1 MQLDSASY
9 QNLPIILHSVD
20 RDGKLIGV
28 SDDWLQVFGYQRSE
42 VIGRSFT
49 ELIVSHSGQRLDQLL
64 CQHDSSM
71 NRVREVPCQLSK
83 KTGEVVDVLLSASLE
98 RDSAGTVIGM
108 HHALTIVPSIQSDL
122 SQREQL
128 SESTDDRAIVNPIA
142 SDHNLITLNSDE
154 AQSRAIL
161 SALPDLLLR
170 VTRDGTC
177 LGCLLPQDATA
188 ERFLPIS
195 RHLRDVLPP
204 DLLQR
209 QLTVIGQV
217 LKTGITQVYE
227 HQLVK
232 QGQLAY
238 EEIRIVA
245 INSDEALLV
254 IRDVSDRKLAE
265 INLRAQEQFLQNIYD
280 GVDAAIFIIDV
291 EPDGSFSY
299 AGSNRANDY
308 ITGLSSAELCG
319 KTPDQV
325 FPLDVAKT
333 LQQNYQV
340 CVDVGEKVTY
350 TETFPIRGKNTWW
363 VTSLS
368 PLFNSQSQVVRLVG
382 SSINVTDLKRAQ
394 DELQQKNEELQA
406 IFEAL
411 PDLFFRMAA
420 DGTIL
425 DYKASNLAEL
435 YVPPQHFLGKRIQ
448 ALLPPPIAQ
457 KIDTAFE
464 QSLQTQSLVCIEY
477 ALPMPDDNG
486 YFEARIVPLQT
497 QELVAVIRN
506 ISDRKKARNTLEIRA
521 RQQSIVAQLGQQAL
535 AGIGPAELMQ
545 AAAAYVAQG
554 LDIEYTKVLELLPD
568 RNAMILRAGKGWPPE
583 LIGQVTISTG
593 TASQAG
599 YALFTQ
605 APVIVE
611 NAMTETRFNHSAL
624 ILEHQITSGMSVVI
638 QGQDRDYGVLSAHS
652 VLKRHFT
659 QDDIYFLQAVA
670 NVLAMAIERKQSDV
684 QIQQL
689 NAALADQ
696 NRNLEVLI
704 EQRTSELMTFMNTLP
719 DYIYVIQRDEQLITF
734 CNDLF
739 AASTRFKTR
748 QDTQGKTILEC
759 FLRRYARTC
768 DEQNRQ
774 VFESGEPLR
783 IQESFKLRSTTIH
796 LDTYK
801 IPLKQLDGQVY
812 GIITSSRDIT
822 ELVKARQSLVER
834 TIQLEATNRELDSFA
849 YSISHDLRAPL
860 RHINGFVNALQHEL
874 DAIHVAQND
883 KISRYLQIIEN
894 SSNKM
899 GLLIDGLLT
908 LSRVGRRDLNLRLI
922 PIRPLVDAAIELV
935 TAAGA
940 AAPTMI
946 EWSIEDLPTVR
957 GDAILL
963 QQVFTNLISNAVKFS
978 RDRQPSQ
985 IEIGCSGEQTI
996 YVKDNGVGFSM
1007 KYVDQLFGAFQRLHS
1022 QQDFEGTGI
1031 GLAIVQRVIHRH
1043 GGSIWAESEPGQG
1056 ATFYFRLGSII
1067 MENNEQLF

>member
-9 QNLPIILHSVD
+9 QNLPVILHSVD
-20 RDGKLIGV
+20 RNGKLIGV
-28 SDDWLQVFGYQRSE
+28 SDDWLHIFDYQRSE

-49 ELIVSHSGQRLDQLL
+49 ELIASRSGQRLDQLL
-64 CQHDSSM
+64 CQPDRSM
-71 NRVREVPCQLSK
+71 NRVRDVPCQLSK
-83 KTGEVVDVLLSASLE
+83 KTGEVVDVWLSASWE
-98 RDSAGTVIGM
+98 RDSAGIVMGM
-108 HHALTIVPSIQSDL
+108 HHALTLVPDIQSDL
-122 SQREQL
+122 SQTEQR
-128 SESTDDRAIVNPIA
+128 SESTDDQEIVNPA
-142 SDHNLITLNSDE
+142 ACDLNPLVLSSDA
-154 AQSRAIL
+154 AQNRAIF
-161 SALPDLLLR
+161 SALPDLLLW

-177 LGCLLPQDATA
+177 LESILPQG
-188 ERFLPIS
+188 PIAGRYFPVS
-195 RHLRDVLPP
+195 QHLREVLPP
-204 DLLQR
+204 DLLQQ

-217 LKTGITQVYE
+217 LNTGNTQVYE

-265 INLRAQEQFLQNIYD
+265 SNLRAQEQFLQSIYD

-291 EPDGSFSY
+291 ESDGSFSY

-319 KTPDQV
+319 KTPDQI
-325 FPLDVAKT
+325 FPPDVAKT

-350 TETFPIRGKNTWW
+350 TETFSIRGQKTWW

-368 PLFNSQSQVVRLVG
+368 PLFNLQSQVVRLVG
-382 SSINVTDLKRAQ
+382 SSINVTDLKRTQ

-425 DYKASNLAEL
+425 DYKANNLAEL
-435 YVPPQHFLGKRIQ
+435 YAPPQHFLGKQIQ
-448 ALLPPPIAQ
+448 ALLPPTIRQ
-457 KIDTAFE
+457 QINTALE
-464 QSLQTQSLVCIEY
+464 QALQTQSLVCIEY
-477 ALPMPDDNG
+477 LLPMPDSND

-497 QELVAVIRN
+497 QELVAVVRN
-506 ISDRKKARNTLEIRA
+506 ISDRKKAQNTLEIRA
-521 RQQSIVAQLGQQAL
+521 QQQSIVAQLGQQAL
-535 AGIGPAELMQ
+535 AGSGPAELMQ
-545 AAAAYVAQG
+545 AVATCVAQG
-554 LDIEYTKVLELLPD
+554 LDIQYTKVLELLPD
-568 RNAMILRAGKGWPPE
+568 RNAMILRAGKGWPPA
-583 LIGQVTISTG
+583 LIGQVTISAG

-599 YALFTQ
+599 YALLTQ

-611 NAMTETRFNHSAL
+611 NTMTETRFNHSTL

-652 VLKRHFT
+652 IQKRHFT

-670 NVLAMAIERKQSDV
+670 NVLATAIERKQSDA

-689 NAALADQ
+689 NTALADQ
-696 NRNLEVLI
+696 NRNLEALI

-768 DEQNRQ
+768 DKQNRQ

-822 ELVKARQSLVER
+822 ELVEARQSLVER

-860 RHINGFVNALQHEL
+860 RHINGFVNALQREL
-874 DAIHVAQND
+874 NAIHVVQND
-883 KISRYLQIIEN
+883 KISHYLQVIEN
-894 SSNKM
+894 SSNRM

-908 LSRVGRRDLNLRLI
+908 LSRVGRRDLNLRLT

-940 AAPTMI
+940 AAPTVI
-946 EWSIEDLPTVR
+946 EWCIEDLPTVR

-985 IEIGCSGEQTI
+985 IKIGCLGGQTI
-996 YVKDNGVGFSM
+996 YVQDNGVGFSM
-1007 KYVDQLFGAFQRLHS
+1007 KYADQLFGAFQRLHS

-1043 GGSIWAESEPGQG
+1043 GGSIWAKSEPGQG
-1056 ATFYFRLGSII
+1056 ATFYLSLRSII
-1067 MENNEQLF
+1067 TEENEQSS